1 MSEAFHQAWAL
12 LKGLGDRIRQKME
25 KVLTPEQMRSIAQ
38 MNYDLTRSNPMVWDY
53 DMTAMFPREC
63 SRMEGREGVRDR
75 YCPHGSTI
83 TSFLTGRPTDD
94 KYGICSICENPE
106 IDRLF
111 REQMAAKGMFGL
123 PPEQFKE
130 MLEGVKRGDEP
141 DESTVDFSS
150 IGDLDQKRFRQ
161 NMEGYE

>member
-1 MSEAFHQAWAL
+1 MSEAFESAWAL
-12 LKGLGDRIRQKME
+12 LKALTDPIRRKME

-38 MNYDLTRSNPMVWDY
+38 MNYDLTRDNPMVWDY

-63 SRMEGREGVRDR
+63 SVEGQEGIRGR

-83 TSFLTGRPTDD
+83 TSFVTGRPLDD
-94 KYGICSICENPE
+94 KHGICSICENPSIQE
-106 IDRLF
+106 LYDESVR
-111 REQMAAKGMFGL
+111 AKSSLGL
-123 PPEQFKE
+123 PPEAFKE

-141 DESTVDFSS
+141 DESSVNFDS
-150 IGDLDQKRFRQ
+150 IGDIDYRLYLD